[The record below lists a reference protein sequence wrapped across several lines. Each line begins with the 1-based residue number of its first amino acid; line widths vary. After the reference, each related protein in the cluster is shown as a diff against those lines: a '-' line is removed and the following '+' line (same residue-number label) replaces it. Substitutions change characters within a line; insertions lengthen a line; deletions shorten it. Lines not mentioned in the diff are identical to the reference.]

1 MKKVKI
7 LNKEKNKEIIFS
19 FEDLGN
25 NVYQYTK
32 DTKDTKVI
40 RFDYTQTK
48 SLIDSVLADCKV
60 DIFKV
65 FRQKYS
71 LSDTTFFSNQESKDP
86 RFNLKLYLIYLD
98 LKQNKDIINH
108 EIEIMENAIRAN
120 KIAVNQYAK
129 LSKITKQTLYNIKT
143 DKQNKDNK
151 YFYKTY
157 LKIIEANKYLKES

>member
-7 LNKEKNKEIIFS
+7 LNKEKNKEIVFD
-19 FEDLGN
+19 FKDLGN
-25 NVYQYTK
+25 NIYQYTTN
-32 DTKDTKVI
+32 DNKVI

-71 LSDTTFFSNQESKDP
+71 LSDTTFFNNQQSKDP

-98 LKQNKDIINH
+98 LKQNKDTMNQ
-108 EIEIMENAIRAN
+108 EIELMENAIKSN
-120 KIAVNQYAK
+120 KISVNQYSK
-129 LSKITKQTLYNIKT
+129 LSNITKQTLFNIKSNKQ
-143 DKQNKDNK
+143 DKGNK

-157 LKIIEANKYLKES
+157 LKIVEANKYLKES

>member
-7 LNKEKNKEIIFS
+7 LNKEKNKEIVFE

-25 NVYQYTK
+25 NIYQYTTT
-32 DTKDTKVI
+32 DSKVI

-48 SLIDSVLADCKV
+48 SLIDSVLDDCRV

-65 FRQKYS
+65 LRKKYS
-71 LSDTTFFSNQESKDP
+71 LSDTTFFSNQKSKNP

-98 LKQNKDIINH
+98 LKQKKDLINK
-108 EIEIMENAIRAN
+108 EIELMENAIKSN
-120 KIAVNQYAK
+120 KISVNQYSK
-129 LSKITKQTLYNIKT
+129 LSNITKQTLYNLKN

-157 LKIIEANKYLKES
+157 LKIVEANKYLKEP

>member
-25 NVYQYTK
+25 NVYQY
-32 DTKDTKVI
+32 TKDTKVI

-65 FRQKYS
+65 FRQ
-71 LSDTTFFSNQESKDP
+71 
-86 RFNLKLYLIYLD
+86 
-98 LKQNKDIINH
+98 
-108 EIEIMENAIRAN
+108 
-120 KIAVNQYAK
+120 
-129 LSKITKQTLYNIKT
+129 
-143 DKQNKDNK
+143 
-151 YFYKTY
+151 
-157 LKIIEANKYLKES
+157 

>member
-7 LNKEKNKEIIFS
+7 LNKEKNKEIVFE

-25 NVYQYTK
+25 NIYQYTTT
-32 DTKDTKVI
+32 DSKVI

-48 SLIDSVLADCKV
+48 SLIDSVLDDCRV

-65 FRQKYS
+65 LRKKYS
-71 LSDTTFFSNQESKDP
+71 LSDTTFFNNQKSKNP

-98 LKQNKDIINH
+98 LKQKKDLINK
-108 EIEIMENAIRAN
+108 EIELMENAIKSN
-120 KIAVNQYAK
+120 KISVNQYSK
-129 LSKITKQTLYNIKT
+129 LSNITKQTLYNLKN

-157 LKIIEANKYLKES
+157 LKIVEANKYLKEP

>member
-7 LNKEKNKEIIFS
+7 LNKEKNKEIVFE

-25 NVYQYTK
+25 NIYQYTTT
-32 DTKDTKVI
+32 DSKVI

-48 SLIDSVLADCKV
+48 SLIDSVLDDCRV

-65 FRQKYS
+65 LRKKYS
-71 LSDTTFFSNQESKDP
+71 LSDTTFFNNQKSKNP

-98 LKQNKDIINH
+98 LKQKKDLINK
-108 EIEIMENAIRAN
+108 EIELMENAIKSN
-120 KIAVNQYAK
+120 KISVNQYAK
-129 LSKITKQTLYNIKT
+129 LSNITKQTLFNIKT

-157 LKIIEANKYLKES
+157 LKIVKANKYLKEP

>member
-7 LNKEKNKEIIFS
+7 LNKEKNKEIVFD
-19 FEDLGN
+19 FKDLGN
-25 NVYQYTK
+25 NIYQYTTN
-32 DTKDTKVI
+32 DNKVI

-71 LSDTTFFSNQESKDP
+71 LSDTTFFNNQQSEDP

-98 LKQNKDIINH
+98 LKQNKDTMNQ
-108 EIEIMENAIRAN
+108 EIELMENAIKSN
-120 KIAVNQYAK
+120 KISVNQYSK
-129 LSKITKQTLYNIKT
+129 LSNITKQTLFNIKSN
-143 DKQNKDNK
+143 KQDKDNK

-157 LKIIEANKYLKES
+157 LRIVEANKYLKES

>member
-7 LNKEKNKEIIFS
+7 LNKEKNKEIVFD
-19 FEDLGN
+19 FKDLGKN
-25 NVYQYTK
+25 IYQYTT
-32 DTKDTKVI
+32 DDNKVI

-71 LSDTTFFSNQESKDP
+71 LSDTTFFNNPQSKDP

-98 LKQNKDIINH
+98 LKQNKDIINQ
-108 EIEIMENAIRAN
+108 EIELMENAIKSN
-120 KIAVNQYAK
+120 KISVNQYAK
-129 LSKITKQTLYNIKT
+129 LSNITKQTLFNIKNN
-143 DKQNKDNK
+143 KQNKDKK
-151 YFYKTY
+151 YFYKNY
-157 LKIIEANKYLKES
+157 IKIVEANNYLKEP

>member
-7 LNKEKNKEIIFS
+7 LNKEKNKEIVFE

-25 NVYQYTK
+25 NIYQYTTT
-32 DTKDTKVI
+32 DSKVI

-48 SLIDSVLADCKV
+48 SLIDSVLDDCRV

-65 FRQKYS
+65 LRKKYS
-71 LSDTTFFSNQESKDP
+71 LSDTTFFNNQKSKDP

-98 LKQNKDIINH
+98 LKQKKDLINK
-108 EIEIMENAIRAN
+108 EIELMENAIKSN
-120 KIAVNQYAK
+120 KISVNQYSK
-129 LSKITKQTLYNIKT
+129 LSNITKQTLYNLKKN
-143 DKQNKDNK
+143 KQNKDKK
-151 YFYKTY
+151 YFYKNY

>member
-7 LNKEKNKEIIFS
+7 LNKEKNKEIVFE

-25 NVYQYTK
+25 NIYQYTTT
-32 DTKDTKVI
+32 DSKVI

-48 SLIDSVLADCKV
+48 SLIDSVLDDCRV

-65 FRQKYS
+65 LRKKYS
-71 LSDTTFFSNQESKDP
+71 LSDTTFFNNQKSKDP

-98 LKQNKDIINH
+98 LKQKKDLINK
-108 EIEIMENAIRAN
+108 EIELMENAIKSN
-120 KIAVNQYAK
+120 KISVNQYSK
-129 LSKITKQTLYNIKT
+129 LSNITKQTLYNLKN

-157 LKIIEANKYLKES
+157 LKIVEANKYLKEP